1 MKFEMDYY
9 SKTVI
14 LHTISVTEL
23 Y

>member
-9 SKTVI
+9 SKTMI
-14 LHTISVTEL
+14 LHTITVTEL

>member
-14 LHTISVTEL
+14 LHTITVTEL